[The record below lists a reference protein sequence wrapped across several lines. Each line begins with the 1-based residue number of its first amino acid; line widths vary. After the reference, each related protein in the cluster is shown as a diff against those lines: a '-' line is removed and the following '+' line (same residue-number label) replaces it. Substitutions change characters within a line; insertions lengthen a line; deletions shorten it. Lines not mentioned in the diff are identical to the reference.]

1 MGKKIFFTFKP
12 KGGSFGGGAF
22 FVTNMIEYLKN
33 RGYKITFT
41 LEKGIDIIFITDP
54 RKGKKGSS
62 KSYSVDDIIQYKKQ
76 NPKVKIL
83 HRINECET
91 KREKSIG
98 IDQLLLKTMKIV
110 DRIVFITQWLQ
121 DYFVGKYNIST
132 KNCSVVVN
140 GCNPDFFF
148 PATESAKKII
158 EESTKVRLITHHWSS
173 NYLKGFEIY
182 NKIDEYLGKHPDEFE
197 LTFVGNYNEN
207 YTPKNITVL
216 PPECDMKLGNILRE
230 HDIYLT
236 ASQNEPCGMHQLEGM
251 SCGMPI
257 LYREESGG
265 IKETCGNAGLEFSD
279 FEDFLIKL
287 KEIKKQYY
295 IFKNNINYGWLS
307 SQRCCKHF
315 YKNIKLLCK

>member
-22 FVTNMIEYLKN
+22 FVRNMITYLKK
-33 RGYKITFT
+33 RGHKVTFT

-54 RKGKKGSS
+54 RKGKKSSS
-62 KSYSVDDIIQYKKQ
+62 KSYSIDDIIKYKKL

-83 HRINECET
+83 HRVNECEI
-91 KREKSIG
+91 KRDKVIG
-98 IDQLLLKTMKIV
+98 IDQILLKTMKIA
-110 DRIVFITQWLQ
+110 DKIIFITQWLQ
-121 DYFVGKYNIST
+121 DYFVNKYNIST
-132 KNCSVVVN
+132 INCSVVIN
-140 GCNPDFFF
+140 GCNNEFFF
-148 PATESAKKII
+148 PKKENDKKVI
-158 EESTKVRLITHHWSS
+158 EENTKIKIITHHWSR

-182 NKIDEYLGKHPDEFE
+182 NKIDEYLNENPHEFSF
-197 LTFVGNYNEN
+197 TFVGNYIKDFKP
-207 YTPKNITVL
+207 TNITVL

-257 LYREESGG
+257 LYREGSGG

-279 FEDFLIKL
+279 FDDFLEKL
-287 KEIKKQYY
+287 QQIKKDYEF
-295 IFKNNINYGWLS
+295 FKNNINYTWLS
-307 SQRCCKHF
+307 SQRCCKNF
-315 YKNIKLLCK
+315 YKNIKKL

>member
-1 MGKKIFFTFKP
+1 MGKKVFFTFKP

-22 FVTNMIEYLKN
+22 FVTNMIEYLKK

-41 LEKGIDIIFITDP
+41 LEKGIDLIFITDP

-62 KSYSVDDIIQYKKQ
+62 KNYSIDDIIQYKKR

-98 IDQLLLKTMKIV
+98 IDKLLLKTMKIA
-110 DRIVFITQWLQ
+110 DQIVFITQWLQ
-121 DYFVGKYNIST
+121 DYFVKKYNIST
-132 KNCSVVVN
+132 KNCNVVVN
-140 GCNPDFFF
+140 GCNPNFFF
-148 PATESAKKII
+148 PENQEKVI
-158 EESTKVRLITHHWSS
+158 EDSTKVKLITHHWSS

-182 NKIDEYLGKHPDEFE
+182 NKIDDYLGTHPDKFEF
-197 LTFVGNYNEN
+197 TFVGNYNEN

-216 PPECDMKLGNILRE
+216 PPECDMRLGNILRS

-251 SCGMPI
+251 SCGIPI
-257 LYREESGG
+257 LYRQGSGG

-279 FEDFLIKL
+279 FDDFLEKL
-287 KEIKKQYY
+287 QNIKKDYD
-295 IFKNNINYGWLS
+295 IFKNNISYEWLS
-307 SQRCCKHF
+307 SKRCCKHF
-315 YKNIKLLCK
+315 YKIIKKL

>member
-1 MGKKIFFTFKP
+1 MGKKVFFTFKP

-22 FVTNMIEYLKN
+22 FVTNMIEYLKK
-33 RGYKITFT
+33 RGYNITFS
-41 LEKGIDIIFITDP
+41 LERGIDIIFITDP

-62 KSYSVDDIIQYKKQ
+62 KNYSIDDIIQYKKR

-98 IDQLLLKTMKIV
+98 IDKQLLKTMKIA
-110 DRIVFITQWLQ
+110 DRIVFITEWLQ
-121 DYFVGKYNIST
+121 DYFVKKYNIST

-148 PATESAKKII
+148 PPNENQKKII
-158 EESTKVRLITHHWSS
+158 EETTKVKLITHHWSS

-182 NKIDEYLGKHPDEFE
+182 NKIDEYLGKHPDEFA

-216 PPECDMKLGNILRE
+216 SPECDMRLGNTLRD

-257 LYREESGG
+257 LYREGSGG
-265 IKETCGNAGLEFSD
+265 IKETCGTAGLEFSEFD
-279 FEDFLIKL
+279 DFLEKL
-287 KEIKKQYY
+287 QNVKRDYD

-307 SQRCCKHF
+307 SKRCCKHF
-315 YKNIKLLCK
+315 YKIIKNL

>member
-1 MGKKIFFTFKP
+1 MGKKVFFTFEP

-22 FVTNMIEYLKN
+22 FVSNMIEYLKN

-41 LEKGIDIIFITDP
+41 LEKGIDFIFITDP

-62 KSYSVDDIIQYKKQ
+62 KSYSVDDIIKYKKQ

-98 IDQLLLKTMKIV
+98 IDKLLLKTMKIA

-121 DYFVGKYNIST
+121 DYFVKKYNIST
-132 KNCSVVVN
+132 KNCSIVVN
-140 GCNPDFFF
+140 GCNPNFFF
-148 PATESAKKII
+148 PKKENNKKII
-158 EESTKVRLITHHWSS
+158 EETTKVKLITHHWSS

-182 NKIDEYLGKHPDEFE
+182 NKIDEYLGKHPDEFA

-216 PPECDMKLGNILRE
+216 SPECDMRLGNILRE

-257 LYREESGG
+257 LYREGSGG
-265 IKETCGNAGLEFSD
+265 IKETCGTAGLEFSD
-279 FEDFLIKL
+279 FDDFLEKL
-287 KEIKKQYY
+287 QQIKKEYGL
-295 IFKNNINYGWLS
+295 FKNNINYGWLS
-307 SQRCCKHF
+307 SQRCCKQF
-315 YKNIKLLCK
+315 YKIIKNV

>member
-1 MGKKIFFTFKP
+1 MGKKVFFTFEP

-22 FVTNMIEYLKN
+22 FVTNMIEYLKK

-62 KSYSVDDIIQYKKQ
+62 KSYSIDDIIQYKKR

-98 IDQLLLKTMKIV
+98 IDQLLLKTMKIS

-121 DYFVGKYNIST
+121 DYFIKKYNIST

-140 GCNPDFFF
+140 GCNPNFFF
-148 PATESAKKII
+148 PPNKNQEKVI
-158 EESTKVRLITHHWSS
+158 EERTKVKLITHHWSS

-182 NKIDEYLGKHPDEFE
+182 NKIDEYLGKHPDEFA
-197 LTFVGNYNEN
+197 LTFVGNYNQN

-216 PPECDMKLGNILRE
+216 SPECDMRLGNILRE
-230 HDIYLT
+230 QDIYLT
-236 ASQNEPCGMHQLEGM
+236 ASQNEPCGMHQLEGL

-257 LYREESGG
+257 LYREGSGG
-265 IKETCGNAGLEFSD
+265 IKETCVNAGLEFSNFD
-279 FEDFLIKL
+279 DFLEKL
-287 KEIKKQYY
+287 QQIKKEYGL
-295 IFKNNINYGWLS
+295 FKNNINYGWLS
-307 SQRCCKHF
+307 SHRCCKQF
-315 YKNIKLLCK
+315 YKIIKNV

>member
-1 MGKKIFFTFKP
+1 MRKKVFFTFKP
-12 KGGSFGGGAF
+12 KGGSFGGGSF

-33 RGYKITFT
+33 RGCKITYT
-41 LEKGIDIIFITDP
+41 LETGIDIIFITDP

-62 KSYSVDDIIQYKKQ
+62 KSYYIDDIIQYKKR

-98 IDQLLLKTMKIV
+98 IDQLLLKTMKIA

-121 DYFVGKYNIST
+121 DYFVKKYNIST

-140 GCNPDFFF
+140 GCNPNFFF
-148 PATESAKKII
+148 PPNKNQEKVI
-158 EESTKVRLITHHWSS
+158 EERTKVKLITHHWSS

-182 NKIDEYLGKHPDEFE
+182 NKIDEYLGKHSDDFE

-207 YTPKNITVL
+207 YKPKNITVL
-216 PPECDMKLGNILRE
+216 PPECDLRLGNILRE

-257 LYREESGG
+257 LYRQGSGG

-279 FEDFLIKL
+279 FNDFLEKL
-287 KEIKKQYY
+287 QNVKKDYD

-307 SQRCCKHF
+307 SNRCCKNF
-315 YKNIKLLCK
+315 YKIIKNL

>member
-1 MGKKIFFTFKP
+1 MRKKVFFTFKP
-12 KGGSFGGGAF
+12 KGGSFGGGSF

-33 RGYKITFT
+33 RGCKITYT
-41 LEKGIDIIFITDP
+41 LETGIDIIFITDP

-62 KSYSVDDIIQYKKQ
+62 KSYYIDDIIQYKKR

-98 IDQLLLKTMKIV
+98 IDQLLLKTMKIA

-121 DYFVGKYNIST
+121 DYFVKKYNIST

-140 GCNPDFFF
+140 GCNPNFFF
-148 PATESAKKII
+148 PPNENQEKII
-158 EESTKVRLITHHWSS
+158 EERTKVKLITHHWSS

-182 NKIDEYLGKHPDEFE
+182 NKIDEYLGKHSDDFE

-207 YTPKNITVL
+207 YKPKNITVL
-216 PPECDMKLGNILRE
+216 PPECDLRLGNILRE

-257 LYREESGG
+257 LYRQGSGG

-279 FEDFLIKL
+279 FNDFLEKL
-287 KEIKKQYY
+287 QNVKKDYD

-307 SQRCCKHF
+307 SNRCCKNF
-315 YKNIKLLCK
+315 YKIIKNL